1 MPFESLT
8 LLSKLLAFKS
18 TTPEFL
24 LYKALASYTK
34 AKAMARK
41 TFMMAMSST
50 YFSHT
55 GCFQDKYINETDEIL
70 RMILLKTKGE
80 NNSDKA

>member
-1 MPFESLT
+1 
-8 LLSKLLAFKS
+8 
-18 TTPEFL
+18 
-24 LYKALASYTK
+24 
-34 AKAMARK
+34 
-41 TFMMAMSST
+41 MAMSST

-80 NNSDKA
+80 NNSDKAKMPKIYSDLVDFDWSMHRRALD

>member
-1 MPFESLT
+1 
-8 LLSKLLAFKS
+8 
-18 TTPEFL
+18 
-24 LYKALASYTK
+24 
-34 AKAMARK
+34 MARK